1 MKNEKVYLWSD
12 LPWDI
17 ALAQGMELD
26 SVFNDLD
33 AIKDKDS
40 DEWWLEAERLEATA
54 NTALGEKLWLD
65 IYNGKLLVRKAN
77 GDPLD
82 GEPKTFSIRGVNAPH
97 LTRDEGNKWLSE
109 NRYLQ
114 SWEPTPAQQDSAQ
127 SDAEQPDIFSS
138 TNENTVSTSELTA
151 KTPVQDQWILKK
163 VALIKKHLHRWPT
176 INRDFQD
183 ASENG
188 LSAAAKAPTH
198 GDWFEAKA
206 LGWAEK
212 KGKLLSNEQQGN
224 ALTGN
229 LWART
234 VHKIKG

>member
-17 ALAQGMELD
+17 ALAQGMRLD

-40 DEWWLEAERLEATA
+40 DEWWLEAGRLEATA

-65 IYNGKLLVRKAN
+65 IYKGKLLVRKAN

-82 GEPKTFSIRGVNAPH
+82 GEPKAFQLRGVNAPH
-97 LTRDEGNKWLSE
+97 LTREEGNKWLSE

-114 SWEPTPAQQDSAQ
+114 SWNPTPAQQGSAQ
-127 SDAEQPDIFSS
+127 LDAEKPDICSS
-138 TNENTVSTSELTA
+138 TKENTVSTSGLTA
-151 KTPVQDQWILKK
+151 SIPDQAQWICKK
-163 VALIKKHLHRWPT
+163 AALIKKNLYRWPT

-188 LSAAAKAPTH
+188 LGAAAKAPMH
-198 GDWFEAKA
+198 GEWFESKA
-206 LGWAEK
+206 LDWAKK
-212 KGKLLSNEQQGN
+212 KGKLSSSEQQSN

-229 LWART
+229 FWPST
-234 VHKIKG
+234 VHRNKS

>member
-17 ALAQGMELD
+17 AIAQGMKLD
-26 SVFNDLD
+26 SLFNDLD

-40 DEWWLEAERLEATA
+40 DEWLLEAERLEATA
-54 NTALGEKLWLD
+54 NTAIGEKLWLD

-114 SWEPTPAQQDSAQ
+114 SWEPIPAQQDSAQ
-127 SDAEQPDIFSS
+127 SDAEKLNICSS
-138 TNENTVSTSELTA
+138 RDENTVSTSELTA

-163 VALIKKHLHRWPT
+163 ATLLKKHLHRWPT

-188 LSAAAKAPTH
+188 LSAAAKAPIF
-198 GDWFEAKA
+198 GEWFESKA

-212 KGKLLSNEQQGN
+212 KGKLLSSEQQDN
-224 ALTGN
+224 ALAKNFWPSTIH
-229 LWART
+229 R
-234 VHKIKG
+234 IKG

>member
-1 MKNEKVYLWSD
+1 MTIEKVYLWSD

-17 ALAQGMELD
+17 ALAQGMKLN

-77 GDPLD
+77 GDPLG

-114 SWEPTPAQQDSAQ
+114 SWEPTLAQQDSTQ
-127 SDAEQPDIFSS
+127 SDVEQPVICSS
-138 TNENTVSTSELTA
+138 ANENTA
-151 KTPVQDQWILKK
+151 PTPRPSAPISNQDQWILKK
-163 VALIKKHLHRWPT
+163 AALIKKYLHQWPT
-176 INRDFQD
+176 INRDLQD

-198 GDWFEAKA
+198 GDWFEFKA

-212 KGKLLSNEQQGN
+212 KGKLLSSEQRN
-224 ALTGN
+224 NPLTGN
-229 LWART
+229 IWT
-234 VHKIKG
+234 STIHKIKG